1 MALSTIHQI
10 KSNQIRMIRN
20 VLYEINI
27 KTDLVDVPVGSSYFI
42 EQKQLILKG
51 KEKNKRKDHCK

>member
-1 MALSTIHQI
+1 
-10 KSNQIRMIRN
+10 MIRN

-42 EQKQLILKG
+42 EQKYLILKG